1 LHSIIKRVLKI
12 QQMNTI
18 TIKGSPRADVG
29 KKASKAVR
37 ASQAIPC
44 VLYGSKDVVHFQTTE
59 AELRSLVFTPDF
71 NVADLSIDG
80 KSTRAILK
88 AIQFHPVRDHIV
100 HVDFL
105 ELVDGQTV
113 KLEIPLKTQGSSPG
127 VKVGGKLIQ
136 SVRKIKVKTTPEK
149 MVSELFIDISS
160 LELGQSL
167 RVKDIIAVEGIDI
180 QQNGSIPV
188 ASIEIPRALRS
199 AAAKD

>member
-1 LHSIIKRVLKI
+1 MHSIIKRVLKI

-18 TIKGSPRADVG
+18 TIKGSPRTDVG

-59 AELRSLVFTPDF
+59 SELRSLVFTPDF

-113 KLEIPLKTQGSSPG
+113 KLDIPLKTQGSSPG
-127 VKVGGKLIQ
+127 VKLGGKLIQ

-167 RVKDIIAVEGIDI
+167 RIKDIIPVEGIDI
-180 QQNGSIPV
+180 QQNSSIPV

-199 AAAKD
+199 AASKD

>member
-1 LHSIIKRVLKI
+1 
-12 QQMNTI
+12 MNTI
-18 TIKGSPRADVG
+18 TIKGSPRTDVG

-59 AELRSLVFTPDF
+59 SELRSLVFTPDF

-113 KLEIPLKTQGSSPG
+113 KLDIPLKTQGSSPG
-127 VKVGGKLIQ
+127 VKLGGKLIQ

-167 RVKDIIAVEGIDI
+167 RIKDIIPVEGIDI
-180 QQNGSIPV
+180 QQNSSIPV

-199 AAAKD
+199 AASKD